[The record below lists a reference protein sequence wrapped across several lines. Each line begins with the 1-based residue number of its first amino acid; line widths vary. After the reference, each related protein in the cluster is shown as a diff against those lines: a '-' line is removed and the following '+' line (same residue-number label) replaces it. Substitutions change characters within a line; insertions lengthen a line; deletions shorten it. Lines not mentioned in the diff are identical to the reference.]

1 MPADA
6 IAGFFEAVTGLVQA
20 IAELLSSAVE
30 GTVTLFELLVEGVF
44 LVIQFLFFIVGR
56 ARTIGRPDWI
66 VRRRQSPASRIK
78 SLVIAVLFLGA
89 FAYGAFQSFGYT
101 RLSFSQN
108 GFSRPDGVEV
118 TLVRGESTRV
128 AMIEDGA
135 LKVRRGR
142 WDSLLVRDPRYRP
155 ADFAISGRRMDLR
168 LVKIQT
174 TRDAATEAVIDK
186 AADLLRKKFGQPRE
200 SKPTEEGIGN

>member
-6 IAGFFEAVTGLVQA
+6 ISGLAEA
-20 IAELLSSAVE
+20 IAALIQAMVEALILMIELAVE
-30 GTVTLFELLVEGVF
+30 LAFLLVELVF
-44 LVIQFLFFIVGR
+44 YL
-56 ARTIGRPDWI
+56 IGKSRRMARPDWI
-66 VRRRQSPASRIK
+66 VRRRQSPAGRIK

-89 FAYGAFQSFGYT
+89 FAYGAFQYFGYT

-186 AADLLRKKFGQPRE
+186 AADLLRKKFGKPGG
-200 SKPTEEGIGN
+200 SKPAEEGIGD